1 MKTYKNSSLRKYNTF
16 GLSHKA
22 NVIIEV
28 ENESDIQD
36 LDPQLL
42 SNLYLIIGS
51 GSNLLFTQ
59 DFNGTILKINL
70 FGKTV
75 IDEDDSDV
83 TLSVKAGE
91 IWHDFVE
98 WTVDNGYYGLEN
110 LALIPGTVGASPV
123 QNIGAYGK
131 EVREFVEKV
140 KVFDLKTQSWI
151 WMSNEECEFEYRNS
165 YLKRNIGRYIV
176 SEVVFRLSKFPNLN
190 LSYGGL
196 KQKLIDNNITSPSPK
211 DVLSAV
217 IDIRNSKLPNPSEIG
232 NAGSFFKNPI
242 VDRNTCTQLLE
253 TYPNLVHYKVSET
266 LEKLAAGWLIE
277 QAGWKGK
284 TYDGYGVY
292 DKQSLII
299 VNYHLEEGDKLKQLS
314 EDIQYSVK
322 DKFGIVLEPEVQM
335 F

>member
-28 ENESDIQD
+28 ENESDIHN

-42 SNLYLIIGS
+42 KDLYLIIGS
-51 GSNLLFTQ
+51 GSNLLFTK
-59 DFNGTILKINL
+59 DFGGTILKINL
-70 FGKTV
+70 FGKEV
-75 IDEDDSDV
+75 LEEDDKYV

-98 WTVDNGYYGLEN
+98 WTVDNGYFGLEN

-123 QNIGAYGK
+123 QNIGAYGR

-140 KVFDLKTQSWI
+140 KVYDLKSKSWV
-151 WMSNEECEFEYRNS
+151 WMSNEDCEFEYRNS

-176 SEVVFRLSKFPNLN
+176 TEVVFKLFKEPILN
-190 LSYGGL
+190 ISYGGL
-196 KQKLIDNNITSPSPK
+196 KQRLLDLEINNPNPK
-211 DVLSAV
+211 DVLKAV
-217 IDIRNSKLPNPSEIG
+217 VDIRNSKLPDPSEIG

-242 VDRNTCTQLLE
+242 VDRKVCARLLE
-253 TYPNLVHYKVSET
+253 EYPNLVHYKVSED
-266 LEKLAAGWLIE
+266 LDKLAAGWLIE

-292 DKQSLII
+292 AKQSLIL
-299 VNYHLEEGDKLKQLS
+299 VNYHLEEGQKLKQLS

-322 DKFGIVLEPEVQM
+322 DKFGIILEPEVQM

>member
-28 ENESDIQD
+28 ENESDIEEID
-36 LDPQLL
+36 SKLL

-51 GSNLLFTQ
+51 GSNLLFTK
-59 DFNGTILKINL
+59 DFKGTILKIDL

-75 IDEDDSDV
+75 IEEDDTHV
-83 TLSVKAGE
+83 FLSVKAGE

-98 WTVDNGYYGLEN
+98 WTVNNGYFGLEN

-123 QNIGAYGK
+123 QNIGAYGR

-140 KVFDLKTQSWI
+140 KVYDLETKTWT
-151 WMSNEECEFEYRNS
+151 WMSNEDCAFEYRNS
-165 YLKRNIGRYIV
+165 YLKKNIGRYIV
-176 SEVVFRLSKFPNLN
+176 TEVVFKLFKTPHLN
-190 LSYGGL
+190 ISYGGL
-196 KQKLIDNNITSPSPK
+196 KQRLLDQAIKQPEPK
-211 DVLSAV
+211 DVLKAV

-242 VDRNTCTQLLE
+242 IKRERCTQLLE
-253 TYPNLVHYKVSET
+253 KHPSLVHYKVSDA

-284 TYDGYGVY
+284 TYSGYGVY
-292 DKQSLII
+292 DKQSLIL
-299 VNYHLEEGDKLKQLS
+299 VNYDLEEGHKLKQLS
-314 EDIQYSVK
+314 EDIQNSVQ
-322 DKFGIVLEPEVQM
+322 DKFGIILEPEVQM